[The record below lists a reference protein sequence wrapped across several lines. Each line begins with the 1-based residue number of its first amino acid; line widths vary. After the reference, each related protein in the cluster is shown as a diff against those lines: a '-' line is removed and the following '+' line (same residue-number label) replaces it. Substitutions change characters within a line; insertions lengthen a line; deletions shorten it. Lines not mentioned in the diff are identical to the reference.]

1 MPTAPLNTNPL
12 WSADGQNQWT
22 ADGFYGWSADGY
34 QPTTLQAAV
43 KALAAVGVNVGL
55 ITYVYS
61 AIVPEGYVITGWEP
75 LLSSTPGSYVPLT
88 VSQGPA
94 PVPTLVTVPNVV
106 GKFYYDAQLA
116 ILQAGLFIAPPTWV
130 LSTTVIPQY
139 VISQSLTAGALV
151 TPQTQMTIVV
161 SGFSV
166 LVQPGIPTPVP

>member
-1 MPTAPLNTNPL
+1 MPVAPQNTNPL
-12 WSADGQNQWT
+12 WSADGQNAWT

-43 KALAAVGVNVGL
+43 TALAIRGINVGL

-61 AIVPEGYVITGWEP
+61 ATVPEGFVITGWEP

-88 VSQGPA
+88 VSLGPA
-94 PVPTLVTVPNVV
+94 PIPTLVTVPNVV

-130 LSTTVIPQY
+130 LSTTVNPQY
-139 VISQSLTAGALV
+139 VISQSLTAGIQV
-151 TPQTQMTIVV
+151 TPQTLLSIVV

-166 LVQPGIPTPVP
+166 LQQPGIPTPVP